1 VSAAPIVF
9 CSDFGLQDE
18 FVGICHG
25 VIARIAPEA
34 RVIDLTH
41 SVPPEDV
48 LRAALVLAA
57 AVPFVPENAV
67 FLAVVDPGVGSR
79 RRGIAVRTES
89 GRLLAG
95 PDNGVLSLTWTAL
108 GGVSTAAEIVATE
121 VVRSPVSP
129 TFHGRD
135 VFAPAA
141 AHLALGRPLARLGPP
156 VDPETLVTIS
166 VPVPAVAS
174 GEAGA
179 VVLSADRFGNL
190 QLALRPEDLEAAGL
204 VDGAPIDVIA
214 PVANADA
221 RLVRTFSDVPE
232 GGLAVLID
240 SSGWVAVARN
250 RGSAADTLGV
260 SPGDRI
266 VLRAPGSQGRPVSR
280 PSALV

>member
-1 VSAAPIVF
+1 MSAAPIVF

-25 VIARIAPEA
+25 MIARIAPEA

-41 SVPPEDV
+41 AVPPQDV

-57 AVPFVPENAV
+57 AVPFVPEDAV

-95 PDNGVLSLTWTAL
+95 PDNGVLSFAWAAL
-108 GGVSTAAEIVATE
+108 GGPSAVAQITAPE
-121 VVRSPVSP
+121 VVRAPASP

-141 AHLALGRPLARLGPP
+141 AHLALGRPLERLGPP
-156 VDPETLVTIS
+156 VDPGTLVS
-166 VPVPAVAS
+166 VAVPVPAVAP

-179 VVLSADRFGNL
+179 VVLSVDRFGNL
-190 QLALRPEDLEAAGL
+190 QLAMGPQDLEAAGL
-204 VDGAPIDVIA
+204 AEGAGIDVIA
-214 PVANADA
+214 PGATVSA
-221 RLVRTFSDVPE
+221 RRARTFSGVPE
-232 GGLAVLID
+232 GALAVLVD
-240 SSGWVAVARN
+240 SAGWVAVARN
-250 RGSAADTLGV
+250 RGSAAGTLGAAA
-260 SPGDRI
+260 GDRI
-266 VLRAPGSQGRPVSR
+266 VLRASGS
-280 PSALV
+280 

>member
-1 VSAAPIVF
+1 MPAAPIVF

-41 SVPPEDV
+41 AVPPQDV

-57 AVPFVPENAV
+57 AVPFVPEDAV
-67 FLAVVDPGVGSR
+67 FLAVVDPGVGAGAAGSR
-79 RRGIAVRTES
+79 CGPRS

-95 PDNGVLSLTWTAL
+95 PDNGVLSLAWAAL
-108 GGVSTAAEIVATE
+108 GGPSAAAEIAAPE
-121 VVRSPVSP
+121 VVRSPASA

-141 AHLALGRPLARLGPP
+141 AHLALGGPLERLGPP
-156 VDPETLVTIS
+156 IDPGTLASVA
-166 VPVPAVAS
+166 VPVPAVAP

-190 QLALRPEDLEAAGL
+190 QLAMRPEDLEAAGL
-204 VDGAPIDVIA
+204 P
-214 PVANADA
+214 
-221 RLVRTFSDVPE
+221 
-232 GGLAVLID
+232 
-240 SSGWVAVARN
+240 
-250 RGSAADTLGV
+250 
-260 SPGDRI
+260 
-266 VLRAPGSQGRPVSR
+266 RAPGST
-280 PSALV
+280 